1 MRASV
6 SKLAHEN
13 DPPMAEEPQQ
23 LSYEEAYAQ
32 LQEVLASLEAG
43 DLPLEAALTHYEL
56 GAALAAY
63 CAKKLD
69 EAELRVR
76 TWQAGN
82 AMPLDGWQD
91 A

>member
-1 MRASV
+1 
-6 SKLAHEN
+6 
-13 DPPMAEEPQQ
+13 MAEEPQQ
-23 LSYEEAYAQ
+23 LSYEEAFAQ
-32 LQEVLASLEAG
+32 LQEVLGALEAG
-43 DLPLEAALTHYEL
+43 DLPLEEALSYYEL

-76 TWQAGN
+76 TWQPGTETP
-82 AMPLDGWQD
+82 PLDGWQE